1 MEDDQ
6 STEQL
11 RGFAYRSLGRDKAVS
26 IHPGEDLTRRF
37 RAGPS
42 TPRTLTFQDS
52 DNATYSRR
60 RPSITDSTSG
70 APSRVSSYRQSNLS
84 YGHTRA
90 AYGSSPLVPRTDNTA
105 RVEQHG
111 LEGHGLEGTESTA
124 STTGPSTVWDELDE
138 LKSRINRLE
147 LTGKIPPTS
156 GAAMSRVSDE
166 RPVTANTTLTNN
178 STSPRRIPGGAGQ
191 DVSST
196 TSSQK
201 ETHPILHSALAKSKL
216 CLSNDVYKALESA
229 ANDALALSS
238 LLGSNGQGPIS
249 SGASTIGGGGVT
261 DRQLRRK
268 ADSVCRSLTELC
280 LALSEDPSRQK
291 PAPGPATP
299 QKESPA
305 TPTAPKSFAT
315 LSTQRKPS
323 VVPDQGLA
331 RANTV
336 AITTSPRAM
345 SKLEERRNN
354 LLNGSAMPSPR
365 VVSAAPATPISE
377 MGQGRRSSL
386 LIARRR
392 AGTEEPEEGRNSSLL
407 LRTRRA
413 GTEEPEDGRKTS
425 RLRPRRVTISD
436 EDETQFRV
444 PSRAVTEVAHAR
456 SGSRD
461 YTTNAANGDPNF
473 TSSALPRRRLAA
485 PSAVASRL
493 AAPSTPSAIP
503 ARRFGDRDGNSVA
516 DKLAEDRGQR
526 PLSLGQ
532 TAMLNRT
539 GSINRRNRE
548 SMIGMPS
555 PAAAGTYR

>member
-6 STEQL
+6 VTEQL

-26 IHPGEDLTRRF
+26 IHPGEDLTRKLRT
-37 RAGPS
+37 GPS
-42 TPRTLTFQDS
+42 TPRTLTFQEP
-52 DNATYSRR
+52 DNGAYSRR
-60 RPSITDSTSG
+60 RPSITDSTAAG
-70 APSRVSSYRQSNLS
+70 VPSRTSSYRQSNLS

-90 AYGSSPLVPRTDNTA
+90 AYGSSPLVPRSDNTV
-105 RVEQHG
+105 RVDQHAF
-111 LEGHGLEGTESTA
+111 EGHGLEGTESTA

-147 LTGKIPPTS
+147 LTGKIPSTS

-166 RPVTANTTLTNN
+166 RPVTANTTLTSN
-178 STSPRRIPGGAGQ
+178 STSPKRLPGSAGQ

-201 ETHPILHSALAKSKL
+201 ETHPILHTALAKSKS
-216 CLSNDVYKALESA
+216 CLGNDIYKALESA
-229 ANDALALSS
+229 ANDAVALSS
-238 LLGSNGQGPIS
+238 LLGASGQGLIS
-249 SGASTIGGGGVT
+249 SGASTIGGGNVT

-280 LALSEDPSRQK
+280 LALNDESSRQK
-291 PAPGPATP
+291 PVQGAATP
-299 QKESPA
+299 QKEGPA
-305 TPTAPKSFAT
+305 TPTGPKSFT
-315 LSTQRKPS
+315 TISTRKPS
-323 VVPDQGLA
+323 TVPDQGLT

-336 AITTSPRAM
+336 ATSPRTM

-354 LLNGSAMPSPR
+354 LLNGNALPSPR
-365 VVSAAPATPISE
+365 AVSGALATPTVE

-392 AGTEEPEEGRNSSLL
+392 AGTEEPDEGRKSSLL

-425 RLRPRRVTISD
+425 LLRPGRITITD
-436 EDETQFRV
+436 DDETQFRV

-461 YTTNAANGDPNF
+461 YTTNPSNNEPSF

-485 PSAVASRL
+485 PAVVASRL
-493 AAPSTPSAIP
+493 AAPSTLAAIP
-503 ARRFGDRDGNSVA
+503 ARRYGDRDGNSVA

-539 GSINRRNRE
+539 GSVNRRNRE

-555 PAAAGTYR
+555 PATAGTYR